1 MTSTPS
7 ARRPLVAAVFV
18 ATLALPTALAAATLY
33 DAALGTLPSAQ
44 GWTFAGGGATQSV
57 ATGVYTFDTTAANA
71 GQAGNVRGLPDN
83 TLDTATGFDL
93 GIRLRVVSET
103 HDGTNGADRA
113 GFSVLLVG
121 DDPAYS
127 LELAFW
133 ASEVWAYKYDGG
145 FKKSAAEAALDT
157 TSGFRDY
164 RLAVR
169 SNAYTLYADG
179 TPLFGGPLQDYRA
192 GITLANPA
200 TLIYGTPN
208 TLFFGDDTTSARAA
222 VQFQTVSLTAVPV
235 PASLP
240 LLASALGLAGL
251 GFRRRRQS

>member
-1 MTSTPS
+1 MTSTPTAYTS
-7 ARRPLVAAVFV
+7 LMPAVLI
-18 ATLALPTALAAATLY
+18 ATLALPTSLAAATLY

-44 GWTFAGGGATQSV
+44 GWTFAGNGATQSI
-57 ATGVYTFDTTAANA
+57 AGGTYTFDTTAGNA
-71 GQAGNVRGLPDN
+71 GQAGSVWVLPDN

-103 HDGTNGADRA
+103 HDGTNGANRA
-113 GFSVLLVG
+113 GFSVLMVG

-133 ASEVWAYKYDGG
+133 ESEVWTYEYDAG
-145 FKKSAAEAALDT
+145 FKKSAAEAALGT

-164 RLAVR
+164 LLSVR
-169 SNAYTLYADG
+169 SNAYTVYADG

-200 TLIYGTPN
+200 TLIYGTAN
-208 TLFFGDDTTSARAA
+208 ALFFGDDTTSARAE
-222 VQFQTVSLTAVPV
+222 VQIQSVGLTSVPL
-235 PASLP
+235 PAALP
-240 LLASALGLAGL
+240 LIASALGLAGIGL
-251 GFRRRRQS
+251 IRRQT